1 MVSLY
6 IHTPL
11 CKFSVYIIIVLLQ
24 MVDVFH
30 SASLHLI
37 LNEVVHP
44 TTHLLFWG
52 WERGLSCCSQPG
64 EAPACQF
71 CPPQVSLRHLHLWWA
86 FGAACEM
93 TSPNCMEWSGH
104 LLLVLIFSLPRIFM
118 FSAQSRA
125 QKKKQIPLF
134 LGGQPTTLSLALLPL
149 SPHGLSCFPECQS
162 FPRGGDGD
170 SRMAGDH

>member
-1 MVSLY
+1 MMASLY

-11 CKFSVYIIIVLLQ
+11 CKFSVYIIIALLQ

-44 TTHLLFWG
+44 TTHLLCWG

-71 CPPQVSLRHLHLWWA
+71 CPPQVSLRHLHLWWT
-86 FGAACEM
+86 FRAACEM

-104 LLLVLIFSLPRIFM
+104 LLLVLIFSLPRIVM
-118 FSAQSRA
+118 FSAQIRA
-125 QKKKQIPLF
+125 QKNKFPFF
-134 LGGQPTTLSLALLPL
+134 LVVSPPLALLPL
-149 SPHGLSCFPECQS
+149 SPHSLSCFPECQS